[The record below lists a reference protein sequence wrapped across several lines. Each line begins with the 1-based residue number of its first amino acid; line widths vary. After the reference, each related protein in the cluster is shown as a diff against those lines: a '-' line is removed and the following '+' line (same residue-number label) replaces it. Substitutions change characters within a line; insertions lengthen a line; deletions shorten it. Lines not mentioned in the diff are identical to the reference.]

1 MATGG
6 QTENV
11 CSLINV
17 EGMTLQDSSERP
29 WYTGIVV
36 VSNKIFVIDGFYNK
50 VRIHG
55 LQDGR
60 LLHES
65 DRLDPSPTAVC
76 LVNVSEI
83 AVLLDNGLIKI
94 MSTHDTPVIRWSRDL
109 RVRGGLDRYHGVV
122 SFKGDLVVCGVK
134 NSTMCWCMV
143 SSNDGRVV
151 GTIHQICKVKS
162 WSLSSITAKHNIIYI
177 SCRVYSPDNNNGVY
191 AYDVQD
197 PRKYKYIY
205 KHKDLKLPK
214 GIAVDRHGSL
224 FVCNSYRPYN
234 CIHHLT
240 SECRLVSIITQGI
253 PRDPRAICCDDG
265 HLYITSWE
273 SNVTSSDSNHITIY
287 RTQYPV
293 IPSEVLNMEPG
304 SIEIYRKAL
313 SNGKEKVYNIR
324 IMVVG
329 PYDVGKT
336 TLTKRL
342 LGKDVNICDR
352 QSTEGI
358 CIQTECCTVSLA
370 TREWITQEQNA
381 EQYLRLQ
388 WLVKLFNEQVQH
400 KSSDKEQMPKEIHTH
415 VITENQDNIPA
426 HHDVSAKTNHDID
439 ENIMPTL
446 SQPVE
451 SPIAISIP
459 ESSSYIARENEKKDA
474 VMEIIQLV
482 NANSDKLVK
491 SMEEYAKVGM
501 WDFAGQY
508 VFYTTHQTFLSYRA
522 IYLLVIDLSQQI
534 TALIQDECFIDTA
547 GLKLCQVQETIDTW
561 MNLIHSCTPSPQSG
575 IPAVILVGTHLDKIP
590 ERYRHEVCEKYFTEI
605 RSYLSDKPTILH
617 LVNEDFAIDNTVV
630 DIKLVALKQK
640 IVQVAS
646 QQPYWGEEVPARWIL
661 LETELTRLKAA
672 GIKVIHRT
680 LLEAFNQAENVPI
693 PTEEL
698 DLFLKFQNDIGM
710 ILYFSIEILKDKIVL
725 VPQWMIDAVKSL
737 ITAKTFVLRNA
748 PAVAN
753 KWDMFNKSGKLY
765 PELIDAI
772 WTKETYP
779 DLHDNKEHILLLMEH
794 LNIIARPRCFS
805 EDGSEIK
812 VEYFL
817 APCMLKEKTPENVMF
832 PKPDP
837 EMKSSSSVLCYNFVD
852 KFLPYP
858 IFHRLLATCVS
869 QWPIAQTKLENQ
881 IFCGCC
887 IFSLDLHHRLTVLF
901 REYIIFVQVFRFGA
915 TEMTPSSKLC
925 ITVQEFITK
934 TLTSIIGYLGH
945 SLKFEMSVQCPKSV
959 GYRLDCLIPL
969 ADLLGNV
976 DVPCH
981 FHDVHA
987 IRSQDVLKFWFQE
1000 EEPSD
1005 AGSSADAMPSPPTSD
1020 TDRFMCIAY
1029 LLVDVGSR
1037 VLRQLLRH
1045 HTVTA
1050 TSTLD
1055 QYLAKNKSTIQSL
1068 RRVFNQSQMD
1078 IMFPPNGDDT
1088 NLDDYDIT
1096 LLSALFQNIVPTL
1109 SQQEKDMIKRLRE
1122 ERNKLYGH
1130 AKSCQIGA
1138 NDFQTYW
1145 NGISSTLTTLSQQC
1159 GNTAFEAKILQ
1170 EIQRTKVSAIPAGSY
1185 LGILTTWFDLI
1196 ESFKDE
1202 LQDVTA
1208 RVQALELNTKPSSS
1222 ES

>member
-17 EGMTLQDSSERP
+17 EGITLQGSNIRP
-29 WYTGIVV
+29 WYDGIVV
-36 VSNKIFVIDGFYNK
+36 VSNKIFVIDWSE

-65 DRLDPSPTAVC
+65 ERLESSPMAAC
-76 LVNVSEI
+76 LTNDSEI
-83 AVLLDNGLIKI
+83 AVLLDIGLIKI

-109 RVRGGLDRYHGVV
+109 LVRGGLDRYHGVV

-134 NSTMCWCMV
+134 ENTVCWCMV

-151 GTIHQICKVKS
+151 GTIHRIYKVKS
-162 WSLSSITAKHNIIYI
+162 RSLSSITAKHNMIYI
-177 SCRVYSPDNNNGVY
+177 SCYDADSPDNNTGVY

-197 PRKYKYIY
+197 PSKYKYIY
-205 KHKDLKLPK
+205 KHEDLKLPT
-214 GIAVDRHGSL
+214 GIAVDQHGSL
-224 FVCNSYRPYN
+224 FVCNYYPYH

-253 PRDPRAICCDDG
+253 PRDPVAIFCDDG
-265 HLYITSWE
+265 HLYITSRG
-273 SNVTSSDSNHITIY
+273 SNHITIY

-400 KSSDKEQMPKEIHTH
+400 KSSDKEQMPKEIDTH

-459 ESSSYIARENEKKDA
+459 ESSSDIARENEKKDA

-605 RSYLSDKPTILH
+605 RSYLKDKPTILH

-630 DIKLVALKQK
+630 DSSLVALKQK
-640 IVQVAS
+640 IVEVAS

-661 LETELTRLKAA
+661 LEREVTRLKVA
-672 GIKVIHRT
+672 GIKVIPRT
-680 LLEAFNQAENVPI
+680 LLEAFNQAEDVPI

-698 DLFLKFQNDIGM
+698 ELFLKFQNDIGT
-710 ILYFSIEILKDKIVL
+710 ILYFSIEVLKDKIVL
-725 VPQWMIDAVKSL
+725 VPQWMVDAIKSL
-737 ITAKTFVLRNA
+737 ITAKTLFVLRNA
-748 PAVAN
+748 PAVAK

-805 EDGSEIK
+805 DDGSDIK
-812 VEYFL
+812 VDNYFL
-817 APCMLKEKTPENVMF
+817 V
-832 PKPDP
+832 
-837 EMKSSSSVLCYNFVD
+837 
-852 KFLPYP
+852 PY
-858 IFHRLLATCVS
+858 L
-869 QWPIAQTKLENQ
+869 QGN
-881 IFCGCC
+881 
-887 IFSLDLHHRLTVLF
+887 
-901 REYIIFVQVFRFGA
+901 
-915 TEMTPSSKLC
+915 
-925 ITVQEFITK
+925 
-934 TLTSIIGYLGH
+934 
-945 SLKFEMSVQCPKSV
+945 
-959 GYRLDCLIPL
+959 
-969 ADLLGNV
+969 ADF
-976 DVPCH
+976 PCH
-981 FHDVHA
+981 FHDVHV
-987 IRSQDVLKFWFQE
+987 ITSQDVLKFWFQK

-1005 AGSSADAMPSPPTSD
+1005 VGSS

-1037 VLRQLLRH
+1037 VLRQLLSH
-1045 HTVTA
+1045 HTVTP
-1050 TSTLD
+1050 TCTLD
-1055 QYLAKNKSTIQSL
+1055 QYLAKHRNTINSL
-1068 RRVFNQSQMD
+1068 KRVFNQSQMD
-1078 IMFPPNGDDT
+1078 IMFPQNHVST
-1088 NLDDYDIT
+1088 NLDDYDLT
-1096 LLSALFQNIVPTL
+1096 LLSAIFQNIVPAL
-1109 SQQEKDMIKRLRE
+1109 SQPEMNMIKRLRE

-1130 AKSCQIGA
+1130 AKSCYMSL

-1145 NGISSTLTTLSQQC
+1145 NDISSILTILSQQC
-1159 GNTAFEAKILQ
+1159 GDTAFEAKILQ

-1185 LGILTTWFDLI
+1185 LDMLKTWFERI
-1196 ESFKDE
+1196 ETVE
-1202 LQDVTA
+1202 GVLQNMTA
-1208 RVQALELNTKPSSS
+1208 RLQELESSKKNIS
-1222 ES
+1222 K